1 MFVFGGCRT
10 FERAKT
16 DVCLFSLQIKSLG
29 DGRDMHGTEGQDVFC
44 VTQIYM
50 YKKFLV
56 QFTLIV
62 SRFLVSYP

>member
-1 MFVFGGCRT
+1 
-10 FERAKT
+10 
-16 DVCLFSLQIKSLG
+16 
-29 DGRDMHGTEGQDVFC
+29 MHGTEGQDEFC